1 LTANNS
7 TLADWF
13 RESFHK
19 ATHGIQSDVTAGSI
33 DDKGIRLLSLLKLA
47 TALFQQGFYEIAYR
61 LELYCRTVER
71 SKDFIS
77 LDGDVT
83 PHDASTAQV
92 VGLAKGVETLP
103 AFVKRGTLTGAAGAG
118 KTMALLQME
127 NMWSLPRIASTGFR
141 KPVWLPIYLPLDR
154 RGGQDLNGK
163 LRDELRRNARLQ
175 ADLLRDPV
183 SLEAHILFSR
193 VATPETMRWLVSS
206 PALHLF
212 DSVDSLSQAQF
223 ERLQDALVALDIQY
237 PEAGV
242 LSASRVGSGLQLTEG
257 HRIEIRPMNDE
268 QVEKLRRSK
277 GGSPSLRDLLGVNNK
292 SIAYHVRNPYLF
304 SLICD
309 IADTN
314 ANVKDWNLFKTL

>member
-1 LTANNS
+1 
-7 TLADWF
+7 
-13 RESFHK
+13 
-19 ATHGIQSDVTAGSI
+19 
-33 DDKGIRLLSLLKLA
+33 
-47 TALFQQGFYEIAYR
+47 
-61 LELYCRTVER
+61 
-71 SKDFIS
+71 
-77 LDGDVT
+77 
-83 PHDASTAQV
+83 
-92 VGLAKGVETLP
+92 
-103 AFVKRGTLTGAAGAG
+103 
-118 KTMALLQME
+118 M
-127 NMWSLPRIASTGFR
+127 
-141 KPVWLPIYLPLDR
+141 WLPIYLPLDR

-257 HRIEIRPMNDE
+257 HRIEIRPMND
-268 QVEKLRRSK
+268 
-277 GGSPSLRDLLGVNNK
+277 G
-292 SIAYHVRNPYLF
+292 
-304 SLICD
+304 
-309 IADTN
+309 
-314 ANVKDWNLFKTL
+314 